1 MNKRRNKIH
10 PMTLLTVYDGAS
22 TIGGNKIHLEE
33 TGRGILLD
41 FGMNFAK
48 YGEYYQ
54 EFLKERSNRGIY
66 DLINLD
72 MIPKI
77 NVYRGDLITSDIDPT
92 QWPKPSVEATLI
104 THAHLDHTGNVGLL
118 RGDIPI
124 IASTT
129 TVAILKAM
137 RDTSAS
143 SIGSEVSYYSEKT
156 PLDDCGGLVLE
167 SARGGSYT
175 ARDMYLCTEPSAELR
190 DFASHRPGGDSKR
203 SKTVEA
209 GAVEHHSKLTLPF
222 TVEPY
227 PVDHS
232 ILGAVAYILRGDT
245 TIAYTGDYRLHG
257 AGAENTRRF
266 ISAARDAST
275 LITEGTRVGRESD
288 ENITE
293 ADVLRNCLGAAESEH
308 GLIVADFSARNFER
322 LQTFM
327 EVAQRTNRTLLVTP
341 KDAYMLH
348 ALGCADGRCLMDTAD
363 ISIYNELRNH
373 TRDKWETEVVSKL
386 WGNKYVS
393 HLTIGRSPEK
403 YLLCFS
409 LFDLKH
415 LLDIKPTGGSYIYS
429 SSEAFTEEQE
439 FDFQRLTQWLNYFN
453 LKPVGY
459 TMHESKPQFIKGFHA
474 SGHLSQQDLV
484 KVIDQID
491 PDKIIPVHTAN
502 KEWFKQ
508 QYEKAITVND
518 GETIKIA

>member
-1 MNKRRNKIH
+1 MA
-10 PMTLLTVYDGAS
+10 TLTVYDGAS

-33 TGRGILLD
+33 KGRGILLD

-66 DLINLD
+66 DLIHLN

-77 NVYRGDLITSDIDPT
+77 NIYRPDLIPADVDPT
-92 QWPKPSVEATLI
+92 PWPKPNVEATLVS
-104 THAHLDHTGNVGLL
+104 HAHLDHVGNIGLL

-129 TVAILKAM
+129 SVAILKAM
-137 RDTSAS
+137 RDTSPS
-143 SIGSEVSYYSEKT
+143 GIGSEVSYYSEKT

-167 SARGGSYT
+167 SSRGGSYT
-175 ARDMYLCTEPSAELR
+175 ARDMYLCTEPTAELR
-190 DFASHRPGGDSKR
+190 DFASHRPGDDSKR
-203 SKTVEA
+203 GKKVDA
-209 GAVEHHSKLTLPF
+209 GAVEHHSHLSLPF
-222 TVEPY
+222 TVESY

-257 AGAENTRRF
+257 LGAENTRKF
-266 ISAARDAST
+266 ISAAREVTT

-288 ENITE
+288 VEITE
-293 ADVLRNCLGAAESEH
+293 SDVLNNCLAATESEH
-308 GLIVADFSARNFER
+308 GLVVADFSARNFER
-322 LQTFM
+322 LQTFT
-327 EVAQRTNRTLLVTP
+327 EIANQTNRTLLVTP

-348 ALGCADGRCLMDTAD
+348 ALGCADGKCLMDENNIA
-363 ISIYNELRNH
+363 IYSELRNH

-386 WGNKYVS
+386 WGDKYVS
-393 HLTIGRSPEK
+393 HLNINHSPEK

-415 LLDIKPTGGSYIYS
+415 LLDIKPHGGTYIYS

-439 FDFQRLTQWLNYFN
+439 FDFQRLTQWLRYFN
-453 LKPVGY
+453 LKPAGY
-459 TMHESKPQFIKGFHA
+459 EMQDNTPHFIKGFHA
-474 SGHLSQQDLV
+474 SGHLSQSDLI

-491 PDKIIPVHTAN
+491 PDKIIPVHTSN
-502 KEWFKQ
+502 KDWFKQ
-508 QYEKAITVND
+508 QFEKTITVND
-518 GETIKIA
+518 GETIKI